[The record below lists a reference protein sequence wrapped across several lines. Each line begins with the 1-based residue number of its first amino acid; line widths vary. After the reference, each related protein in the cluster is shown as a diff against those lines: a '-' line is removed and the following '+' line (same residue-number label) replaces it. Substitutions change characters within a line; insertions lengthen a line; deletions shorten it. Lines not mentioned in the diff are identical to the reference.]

1 MGFLDFF
8 KKKQILVSTEDDK
21 IMLNLP
27 EFKKEDFVDESN
39 PLDKGNTI
47 VINYGT
53 GMPIDL
59 IYNDLKEDY
68 EQKGYEDAICNPDM
82 SYKEMNQSI
91 IRHNIE
97 IKFEQVILKYND
109 DLHDIDFHIESRSQ
123 AGLIDVVKQL
133 KTKRETLQR
142 HVDKLHEME
151 ADFRNEVPYM
161 MGVLLSYE
169 RGFLRGLAALS
180 LDTLKNK

>member
-1 MGFLDFF
+1 MGIFDFF
-8 KKKQILVSTEDDK
+8 KKKQISVPTEEDENTQ
-21 IMLNLP
+21 NLP
-27 EFKKEDFVDESN
+27 EIKKEDFVDESN
-39 PLDKGNTI
+39 PLDKGNT
-47 VINYGT
+47 VTINYGT

-59 IYNDLKEDY
+59 IYSELKEDY

-82 SYKEMNQSI
+82 SYKEMNLSI

-97 IKFEQVILKYND
+97 IKFEQIILKYDD
-109 DLHDIDFHIESRSQ
+109 DLRDIDFHIESRSQ

-133 KTKRETLQR
+133 QTKRETLQR
-142 HVDKLHEME
+142 HADKLHEME
-151 ADFRNEVPYM
+151 IDFRNKAPYM

-169 RGFLRGLAALS
+169 RGFLRGLAAIS

>member
-1 MGFLDFF
+1 MGIFDFL
-8 KKKQILVSTEDDK
+8 KKRVVTSNDDNKQEQS
-21 IMLNLP
+21 LP
-27 EFKKEDFVDESN
+27 EIKKEDFVDESAPIDSN
-39 PLDKGNTI
+39 NI
-47 VINYGT
+47 VMINYGT

-68 EQKGYEDAICNPDM
+68 EQKGYEDALCNPDM

-109 DLHDIDFHIESRSQ
+109 DLRDIDFHIESRAQ
-123 AGLIDVVKQL
+123 AGLVDVVKQL
-133 KTKRETLQR
+133 KTKRETLQK

-151 ADFRNEVPYM
+151 TDFRNKAPYM